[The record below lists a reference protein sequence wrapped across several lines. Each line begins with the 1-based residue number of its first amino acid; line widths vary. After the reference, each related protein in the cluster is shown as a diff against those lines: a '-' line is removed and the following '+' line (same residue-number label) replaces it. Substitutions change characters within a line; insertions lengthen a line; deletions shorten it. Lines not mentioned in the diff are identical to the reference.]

1 EVHGIPFQ
9 YHLLAGGTSHFLRGH
24 VEHLLELVAFRP
36 QVLEAL
42 GRLRF
47 LEKGQ
52 QLAHFPQGCHIF
64 LTHAEGHPLRGAEE
78 VGKYGNR
85 MSLDVLE
92 QQRGAAPLEGAV
104 ADFGDFQVRVHCG
117 GDAFELAALFE
128 KANEVAQISVFHG
141 AGSRRGVLCGPKVL
155 PYSAAIASA
164 PAGAGMEKTAC
175 PTPCSR
181 PSRRWSTAVLWCSWC
196 SAVC

>member
-1 EVHGIPFQ
+1 A
-9 YHLLAGGTSHFLRGH
+9 LGGLR
-24 VEHLLELVAFRP
+24 LLE
-36 QVLEAL
+36 E
-42 GRLRF
+42 
-47 LEKGQ
+47 GQ
-52 QLAHFPQGCHIF
+52 QLAHFPQCRHV
-64 LTHAEGHPLRGAEE
+64 LLAHAEGHPLGGAEQ
-78 VGKYGNR
+78 VGEHRGG
-85 MSLDVLE
+85 MALDVLE
-92 QQRGAAPLEGAV
+92 QQGGAARFQGAV
-104 ADFGDFQVRVHCG
+104 ADLGDIQVRVHFH
-117 GDAFELAALFE
+117 GDALQLAALFE

-181 PSRRWSTAVLWCSWC
+181 PSRRWSTAVSWCSWC